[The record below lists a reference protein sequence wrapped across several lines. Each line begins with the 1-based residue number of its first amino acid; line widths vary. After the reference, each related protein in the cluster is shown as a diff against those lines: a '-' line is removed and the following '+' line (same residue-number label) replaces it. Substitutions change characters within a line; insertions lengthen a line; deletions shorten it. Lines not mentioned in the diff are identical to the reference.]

1 MNVSLTPQLE
11 ALVRRKIETGPYN
24 NATEVV
30 QEALKVLDER
40 DRAALL
46 KAALAV
52 GDEQFARAEVTT
64 WTPNT
69 LAALIREADEEDR
82 QGVPIRDDVQPPARS
97 HR

>member
-1 MNVSLTPQLE
+1 MNVSLSPQLE

-40 DRAALL
+40 DRAAQL

-52 GDEQFARAEVTT
+52 GEEQFRRGDTIPF
-64 WTPNT
+64 TPE
-69 LAALIREADEEDR
+69 LVEEMKREAERMAQE
-82 QGVPIRDDVQPPARS
+82 GVEPDPDVCP
-97 HR
+97 

>member
-11 ALVRRKIETGPYN
+11 ALVRQKIEPGPYN

-40 DRAALL
+40 DRAARL

-52 GDEQFARAEVTT
+52 GDEQYRRGETIPFTPELVEEMKRDAEHM
-64 WTPNT
+64 
-69 LAALIREADEEDR
+69 AQE
-82 QGVPIRDDVQPPARS
+82 GVEPDPDDCP
-97 HR
+97 